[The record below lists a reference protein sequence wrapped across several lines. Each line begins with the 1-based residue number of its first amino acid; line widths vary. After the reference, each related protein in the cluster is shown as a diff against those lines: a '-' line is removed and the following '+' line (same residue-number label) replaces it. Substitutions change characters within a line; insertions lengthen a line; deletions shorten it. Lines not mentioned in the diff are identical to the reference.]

1 MKNPDIF
8 FIVMFLTLYFISL
21 IRIYKRG
28 YETGRKKMLE
38 ELIDKRKKMLEEL
51 KNEKIIPNEI
61 ISYLNKLLKI
71 E

>member
-38 ELIDKRKKMLEEL
+38 EL

>member
-28 YETGRKKMLE
+28 YENGRKKMLE
-38 ELIDKRKKMLEEL
+38 ELID
-51 KNEKIIPNEI
+51 EKSIPNEI
-61 ISYLNKLLKI
+61 SNLIKILKI

>member
-8 FIVMFLTLYFISL
+8 FIVMFPTLYFISL

-28 YETGRKKMLE
+28 YETG
-38 ELIDKRKKMLEEL
+38 RKKMLEEL